1 MSDKKQI
8 EFLKLYEPVHER
20 FEKFC
25 RARVYGEME
34 YSDLMNETL
43 LIAFSKLDD
52 LKSKTSFLSF
62 LFGVS
67 IRLLANQNR
76 KSKGKEKIDVNE
88 VVITDLNA
96 NTDENADVTML
107 YEALSLLPS
116 DQKESL
122 ILFEIVG
129 YSIKEIMAVQNSSE
143 SAIKQRLKRGRVKLT
158 EILTFESKY
167 KRGEVK
173 V

>member
-1 MSDKKQI
+1 MSKSKQI

-43 LIAFSKLDD
+43 LIAFSKFND

-76 KSKGKEKIDVNE
+76 KSKGKERIDVNE
-88 VVITDLNA
+88 LVIPDLNA

-143 SAIKQRLKRGRVKLT
+143 SAIKQRLRRGRLRLT
-158 EILTFESKY
+158 EILTFESKH